1 MPDYNKVILIG
12 RLTADPELKTT
23 QSGIPVVGFTIA
35 INRRAAQGSEP
46 ITDFINC
53 VTWRQSAE
61 NLARYG
67 AKGSAI
73 LIEGELQTRSYVAQD
88 GSKRTICEVRADLWK
103 FAQSKKTESGNGGQ
117 AQVSTSTESGT
128 NTDTGTSTE
137 SGINAAAQFEALS
150 DDSDLPF

>member
-23 QSGIPVVGFTIA
+23 QSGVPVVGFTIA

-46 ITDFINC
+46 VTDFINC

-61 NLARYG
+61 NLARYCT
-67 AKGSAI
+67 KGSAI

-128 NTDTGTSTE
+128 NTDTGTS
-137 SGINAAAQFEALS
+137 AAAQFEALS

>member
-23 QSGIPVVGFTIA
+23 QSGVPVVGFTIA
-35 INRRAAQGSEP
+35 INRRVAQGSEP

-61 NLARYG
+61 NLARYCT
-67 AKGSAI
+67 KGSAI

-117 AQVSTSTESGT
+117 AQVQASTSTESGT
-128 NTDTGTSTE
+128 N
-137 SGINAAAQFEALS
+137 AAAQFESLS